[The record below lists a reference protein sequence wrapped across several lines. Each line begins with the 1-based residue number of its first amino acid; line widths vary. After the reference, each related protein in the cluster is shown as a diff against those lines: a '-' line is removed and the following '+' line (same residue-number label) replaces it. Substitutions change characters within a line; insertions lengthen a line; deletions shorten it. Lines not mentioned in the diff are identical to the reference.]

1 MAASKITWTREA
13 WADYLYWQGEDKK
26 TLNKINNLI
35 KDIIRNGY
43 NCEGKPEPL
52 MGKLS
57 GFYSVRID
65 KKNRL
70 IFKIERNAIEI
81 SQCGSHYGEK

>member
-1 MAASKITWTREA
+1 MLITWTREA
-13 WADYLYWQGEDKK
+13 WEEYLSWQKEDRK
-26 TLNKINNLI
+26 TLNKINDLL
-35 KDIIRNGY
+35 KSIIRNGY

-57 GFYSVRID
+57 GYYSVRID

-70 IFKIERNAIEI
+70 IFKVEEDAVKI
-81 SQCGSHYGEK
+81 SQCGAHYDDR